1 MQTDY
6 ERHSLSNPFGEADQA
21 DFDELVLSMRNRGY
35 DENHPIVLFESQI
48 LDGWHRYL
56 AAKRLGIEPK
66 FREFVGSLE
75 QARTFVYG
83 ENLPR
88 RHMNLRQKIT
98 ALLLM
103 NQWQHP
109 RERLSEAA
117 IQARVG
123 ARSSKFTQQMR
134 RVVEKDPD
142 SAHKVVSGEIK
153 ANAVI
158 RDVLDETPEGVNDG
172 PIYDEAGTK
181 TEWTITLRKRHLVKE
196 ADQLRRQLK
205 MSQQQFVNQAA
216 ELFIQWAREQ
226 EKTGQ

>member
-1 MQTDY
+1 MKTDY
-6 ERHSLSNPFGEADQA
+6 ERHSLSNPFGEADQS
-21 DFDELVLSMRNRGY
+21 DFDEIILSMRTRGY
-35 DENHPIVLFESQI
+35 DESHPIVLFEGKI

-56 AAKRLGIEPK
+56 AAKRVGIEPE

-75 QARTFVYG
+75 EARTFVYG

-103 NQWQHP
+103 NQWLHP

-142 SAHKVVSGEIK
+142 SAHKVVSGEIT

-158 RDVLDETPEGVNDG
+158 RDVLDETPEGVHDG
-172 PIYDEAGTK
+172 PIYDESGMK

-196 ADQLRRQLK
+196 ADRLRRQLK
-205 MSQQQFVNQAA
+205 MSQQQFINQAA
-216 ELFIQWAREQ
+216 ELFIDWAQEQ
-226 EKTGQ
+226 EKVGE

>member
-1 MQTDY
+1 MKTDY

-21 DFDELVLSMRNRGY
+21 DFDELVLSMRTRGY
-35 DENHPIVLFESQI
+35 DESHPIILFEGKI
-48 LDGWHRYL
+48 LDGWHRFL
-56 AAKRLGIEPK
+56 AAKRVGLEPK

-75 QARTFVYG
+75 EARTFVYG

-103 NQWQHP
+103 NQWLHP
-109 RERLSEAA
+109 RERLTEAA

-134 RVVEKDPD
+134 RVVEKNPD
-142 SAHKVVSGEIK
+142 AAHKVVSGEVT

-158 RDVLDETPEGVNDG
+158 RDVLEEIPEGTLDG
-172 PIYDEAGTK
+172 PIYDESGMK

-196 ADQLRRQLK
+196 ADRLRRHLK
-205 MSQQQFVNQAA
+205 MSQQQFINRAA
-216 ELFIQWAREQ
+216 ELFIAWAQERE
-226 EKTGQ
+226 KPGQ